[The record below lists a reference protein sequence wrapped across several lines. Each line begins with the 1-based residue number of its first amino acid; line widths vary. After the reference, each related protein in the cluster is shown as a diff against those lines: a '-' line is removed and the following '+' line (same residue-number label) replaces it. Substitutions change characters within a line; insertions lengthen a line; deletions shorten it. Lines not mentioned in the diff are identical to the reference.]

1 VLRPDGGYAKSP
13 HTTPTELEKICTLN
27 RSKLH
32 RTRGITILT
41 EGVID
46 TGDRASFSPLS
57 RDLITVML
65 SISNASASRAAHY
78 YTKDDYYSQE
88 ECTTPYWFGQG
99 AESLGLPQEVEKNA
113 FQQLLRGTAP
123 DGGSLSGKKIQ
134 LEKRRAATDF
144 TFSAPKGVSIAALVQ
159 KDERVLQAHH
169 QAVNAALLVLE
180 QRYAQTRVS
189 TIAGRQQV
197 KTGNLVA
204 AIFTHATSREVEP
217 QLHSHCVVI
226 NATQL
231 PDGRWQ
237 SWSND
242 GAIAHQKLLG
252 QIYQNELALRLR
264 QLGYGIEGRLHGQFE
279 LVGYAPELLKVF
291 STRRQQIEALLAQW
305 QTAGGAQREAAAL
318 QSRKNKTQGV
328 AAELLERGWNQVIE
342 QHQLELP
349 PIPKLSSDSGDGV
362 APNLAVER
370 AIAHCGEREAI
381 FRQAQIERFVLEHH
395 LGEYQFGDIGC
406 AIDEHQELIR
416 VEPGKYTTQ
425 SALSLEL
432 ETIRLMDLG
441 KGQVT
446 QIGTTETID
455 RYLENKHLTAGQRQA
470 VERSLFTSDQIIGWQ
485 GIAGSGKSFALAE
498 VKAIAQ
504 QQGYLVRGFAPSS
517 ESAHELGRSLEI
529 EADTVAR
536 LLITP
541 EVSQASNQPETW
553 IVDEAGLLSMRA
565 AHDLLTRAKAENAR
579 VILVGDTR
587 QLSAVE
593 AGNPFRSLQAAGM
606 AIAHLDEN
614 LRQQTQALKE
624 AVNLIA
630 QSQVAAGVGTL
641 ARAECIRAIAAPTER
656 LQQIADDYLGLS
668 VGQRQKTLL
677 LAGTNR
683 ERAELTDLIRR
694 QLQAE
699 GAIGKN
705 ALTVSGLRS
714 RDLTTTQAR
723 YASAYEVRDIL
734 VPNQDYKKQ
743 GLRRAEAYE
752 VMESDR
758 ITNTLTLQTD
768 DGKRLVVNPD
778 RFEKKSVYQ
787 TQQIEIAVGD
797 RLRWTKNNRAE
808 GFRNGQ
814 VFTVRQVDPNGV
826 IQAIDSEGKSFQ
838 VDLNNHQYIDYA
850 YVHTTY
856 SSQGKTADRV
866 LALLNETA
874 NRETFYVAISRAKH
888 HLTLYTDEIAALT
901 QRVQKSRAKENVSD
915 YIPLFQVVNSHAQT
929 PQTQTESCSSGDDF
943 DRLGERLSQDVRQ
956 QLTAPL
962 RRSEHTE
969 STTDALGRGDERS
982 EESDRPRPEL
992 GETRERSFGGNHA
1005 ELERDIASLTTSLDD
1020 CVEGVSEAI
1029 TDHAER
1035 QELLECG
1042 DELEAAVTAIN
1053 HRFER
1058 LEQAIEN
1065 RNRFAAAVARL
1076 HATVAK
1082 QAGQIEFAARSQRR
1096 SGINTTVPAAV
1107 PLGDCLVHGQAW
1119 QKYSQEVRSSNP
1131 VKLDYLVAR
1140 RAFEEGWALKDIGRM
1155 LIVGSPYVRAMHWE
1169 KGKDKTRQY
1178 VNQTIKLACQRRQ
1191 KQQIVLKKELNR
1203 QLELGM

>member
-1 VLRPDGGYAKSP
+1 
-13 HTTPTELEKICTLN
+13 
-27 RSKLH
+27 
-32 RTRGITILT
+32 
-41 EGVID
+41 
-46 TGDRASFSPLS
+46 
-57 RDLITVML
+57 ML
-65 SISNASASRAAHY
+65 SISNASTSRAAHY

-88 ECTTPYWFGQG
+88 ECMTPHWFGRG
-99 AESLGLPQEVEKNA
+99 AESLGLPQAVEKKA

-123 DGGSLSGKKIQ
+123 DGSSLSGKKIQ
-134 LEKRRAATDF
+134 LDKRRAATDF

-159 KDERVLQAHH
+159 KDGRVLRAHH
-169 QAVNAALLVLE
+169 QAVNAAMLVLE

-204 AIFTHATSREVEP
+204 AVFTHVTSREVEP

-242 GAIAHQKLLG
+242 GAITHQKLLG

-264 QLGYGIEGRLHGQFE
+264 QLGYGIEGRSHGQFE
-279 LVGYAPELLKVF
+279 LVGYSPELLKVF

-305 QTAGGAQREAAAL
+305 QTTGGAQREAAAL
-318 QSRKNKTQGV
+318 QSRKTKTKGV

-342 QHQLELP
+342 EHQLELP
-349 PIPKLSSDSGDGV
+349 PIPKLPSDSGDG
-362 APNLAVER
+362 ATPDLAVGR

-395 LGEYQFGDIGC
+395 LGEYRFDDIGC
-406 AIDEHQELIR
+406 AIDNHEELIR

-432 ETIRLMDLG
+432 ETIRWMDSG
-441 KGQVT
+441 RGQVT
-446 QIGTTETID
+446 QIATLETID
-455 RYLENKHLTAGQRQA
+455 RYLENKHLTAGQRRA
-470 VERSLFTSDQIIGWQ
+470 VERSLSTSDQIIGWQ

-517 ESAHELGRSLEI
+517 EAAHGLGRSLAV

-536 LLITP
+536 LLVTS
-541 EVSQASNQPETW
+541 EVSQTSSQQELW

-565 AHDLLTRAKAENAR
+565 AHDLLARAKVENAR

-606 AIAHLDEN
+606 SIAHLDEN
-614 LRQQTQALKE
+614 LRQQTQTLKE

-630 QSQVAAGVGTL
+630 QSQVVTGVETLEQAGCFRV
-641 ARAECIRAIAAPTER
+641 IASPNER
-656 LQQIADDYLGLS
+656 LQQMTDDYLSLS
-668 VGQRQKTLL
+668 VEKRRKTLL

-683 ERAELTDLIRR
+683 ERTELTDLIRQR
-694 QLQAE
+694 LQAE
-699 GAIGKN
+699 GAIEKN
-705 ALTVSGLRS
+705 ALTVSGLRLK
-714 RDLTTTQAR
+714 DLTTVQAR
-723 YASAYEVRDIL
+723 YASAYEIGDIL

-752 VMESDR
+752 VVEIDR
-758 ITNTLTLQTD
+758 ATNTLTLQTD
-768 DGKRLVVNPD
+768 DGKYLVVNPD

-787 TQQIEIAVGD
+787 VQPLEIAVGD
-797 RLRWTKNNRAE
+797 HLRWTKNDRSA

-814 VFTVRQVDPNGV
+814 VFTVRQVDPGGV
-826 IQAIDSEGKSFQ
+826 IQAIDSDGKSFQ
-838 VDLNNHQYIDYA
+838 VDLSNHQYIDYA
-850 YVHTTY
+850 YVNTTY

-866 LALLNETA
+866 LVLLNETV

-888 HLTLYTDEIAALT
+888 HLTLYTDEISALT

-915 YIPLFQVVNSHAQT
+915 YIPLFQVVNDYAQT
-929 PQTQTESCSSGDDF
+929 SQTQTESRSSGDNF
-943 DRLGERLSQDVRQ
+943 DRLGERLSQNLRQ
-956 QLTAPL
+956 QLAAPL
-962 RRSEHTE
+962 QRSEHPEPTA
-969 STTDALGRGDERS
+969 DALGRGDERS
-982 EESDRPRPEL
+982 EESDRPRT
-992 GETRERSFGGNHA
+992 GISQTRERSFGGNHA
-1005 ELERDIASLTTSLDD
+1005 ELERDIASLAASLDG
-1020 CVEGVSEAI
+1020 CVEGVFEAVA
-1029 TDHAER
+1029 DHVER

-1058 LEQAIEN
+1058 LEQAVEN
-1065 RNRFAAAVARL
+1065 RDRFAAAVARL
-1076 HATVAK
+1076 HATVAE
-1082 QAGQIEFAARSQRR
+1082 QAGRIESAIRSHSR
-1096 SGINTTVPAAV
+1096 SGINTTVPDAV
-1107 PLGDCLVHGQAW
+1107 PLSGRSVYRQAW
-1119 QKYSQEVRSSNP
+1119 QKYSQGMRSSNP

-1140 RAFEEGWALKDIGRM
+1140 RAFKEGWALREIGRM
-1155 LIVGSPYVRAMHWE
+1155 LIMASPYVRAMHWE

-1178 VNQTIKLACQRRQ
+1178 VNQTVKLACQRKQRALGRQ
-1191 KQQIVLKKELNR
+1191 LKQQ
-1203 QLELGM
+1203 LEVDL

>member
-1 VLRPDGGYAKSP
+1 
-13 HTTPTELEKICTLN
+13 
-27 RSKLH
+27 
-32 RTRGITILT
+32 
-41 EGVID
+41 
-46 TGDRASFSPLS
+46 
-57 RDLITVML
+57 ML

-88 ECTTPYWFGQG
+88 ECTTPHWFGQG
-99 AESLGLPQEVEKNA
+99 AESLGLPQEVEKEA

-134 LEKRRAATDF
+134 LDKRRAATDF

-169 QAVNAALLVLE
+169 QAVSAALLVLE

-189 TIAGRQQV
+189 TIAGRQQI
-197 KTGNLVA
+197 KTGNLIASV
-204 AIFTHATSREVEP
+204 FTHATSREVEP

-264 QLGYGIEGRLHGQFE
+264 QLGYGIEGRSHGQFE
-279 LVGYAPELLKVF
+279 LKGYSPELLKVF
-291 STRRQQIEALLAQW
+291 STRRQQIEALLEQW

-318 QSRKNKTQGV
+318 QSRKNKTKGV
-328 AAELLERGWNQVIE
+328 AAELLERGWNEVIE

-349 PIPKLSSDSGDGV
+349 PVPKLPFDSGDGAV
-362 APNLAVER
+362 PDLAVGR

-395 LGEYQFGDIGC
+395 LGECRFDDIGC
-406 AIDEHQELIR
+406 AIDEHKDLIR

-425 SALSLEL
+425 SALSLEI
-432 ETIRLMDLG
+432 ETIRLMDSG

-446 QIGTTETID
+446 QIATSEAIK

-470 VERSLFTSDQIIGWQ
+470 VERSLSTSDQIIGWQ

-517 ESAHELGRSLEI
+517 EAAHELRRLLEI
-529 EADTVAR
+529 EADTVAH

-541 EVSQASNQPETW
+541 EISQTGNQPEIW

-565 AHDLLTRAKAENAR
+565 AHDLLARAKVENAR

-614 LRQQTQALKE
+614 LRQQTQSLKE
-624 AVNLIA
+624 AVNLMA
-630 QSQVAAGVGTL
+630 QNQVAAGVEIL
-641 ARAECIRAIAAPTER
+641 EQAECIRAIAFPTER
-656 LQQIADDYLGLS
+656 LQRMADDYLSLS
-668 VGQRQKTLL
+668 VGQREKTLL

-683 ERAELTDLIRR
+683 ERAELTHLIRQR
-694 QLQAE
+694 LQAE

-714 RDLTTTQAR
+714 KDWTIVQAR
-723 YASAYEVRDIL
+723 YAKAYEIGDIL

-743 GLRRAEAYE
+743 GLHRTEAYE
-752 VMESDR
+752 VVGVDHT
-758 ITNTLTLQTD
+758 TNTITLQTG

-787 TQQIEIAVGD
+787 VQQMEIAVSD

-814 VFTVRQVDPNGV
+814 VFTVRQVDPDGV
-826 IQAIDSEGKSFQ
+826 IHAIDSDGKSFS
-838 VDLNNHQYIDYA
+838 VDLSDRQYIDYA

-866 LALLNETA
+866 LVLLNENA

-929 PQTQTESCSSGDDF
+929 PQTQTEPSRSDRF

-956 QLTAPL
+956 QLATPL

-969 STTDALGRGDERS
+969 STADALGRGSERS
-982 EESDRPRPEL
+982 EESALLRRYREGRPRSEL
-992 GETRERSFGGNHA
+992 SQTREQSFGRNHA
-1005 ELERDIASLTTSLDD
+1005 ELERDIASLATSLDD
-1020 CVEGVSEAI
+1020 CVEDVFEAI
-1029 TDHAER
+1029 ADHAER

-1042 DELEAAVTAIN
+1042 DELEAAVAAIN
-1053 HRFER
+1053 HSFER
-1058 LEQAIEN
+1058 LEQATED
-1065 RNRFAAAVARL
+1065 RNRFAAAVNRL
-1076 HATVAK
+1076 YATVAR
-1082 QAGQIEFAARSQRR
+1082 QAEWLESARRERGR
-1096 SGINTTVPAAV
+1096 SGLVSTIPTSVH
-1107 PLGDCLVHGQAW
+1107 PLDRFAHRQAW
-1119 QKYSQEVRSSNP
+1119 QKYSQEVRASNP

-1140 RAFEEGWALKDIGRM
+1140 RAFEEGWALKEIGQM
-1155 LIVGSPYVRAMHWE
+1155 LVAASPYVRAMHWDHGKE
-1169 KGKDKTRQY
+1169 KAIAY
-1178 VNQTIKLACQRRQ
+1178 VNQTVKAAGRREQ
-1191 KQQIVLKKELNR
+1191 KRQLVSEKAVQR
-1203 QLELGM
+1203 QLEIER

>member
-1 VLRPDGGYAKSP
+1 
-13 HTTPTELEKICTLN
+13 
-27 RSKLH
+27 
-32 RTRGITILT
+32 
-41 EGVID
+41 
-46 TGDRASFSPLS
+46 
-57 RDLITVML
+57 ML
-65 SISNASASRAAHY
+65 SISNASTSRAAHY

-88 ECTTPYWFGQG
+88 ECITPHWFGRG
-99 AESLGLPQEVEKNA
+99 AESLGLPQAVEKKA

-123 DGGSLSGKKIQ
+123 DGSSLSGKKIQ
-134 LEKRRAATDF
+134 LDKRRAATDF

-159 KDERVLQAHH
+159 KNGRVLQAHH
-169 QAVNAALLVLE
+169 QAVNAAMLVLE

-226 NATQL
+226 NTTQL

-264 QLGYGIEGRLHGQFE
+264 QLGYGIERRSHGQFE
-279 LVGYAPELLKVF
+279 LAGYSPELLKVF

-305 QTAGGAQREAAAL
+305 QTTGGAQREAAAL
-318 QSRKNKTQGV
+318 QSRKDKTKGV
-328 AAELLERGWNQVIE
+328 AAELLERGWHQVIE
-342 QHQLELP
+342 EHQLELP
-349 PIPKLSSDSGDGV
+349 PVPKLPSDSGDR
-362 APNLAVER
+362 ATPNLAVGR

-381 FRQAQIERFVLEHH
+381 FRRAQIERFVLEHH
-395 LGEYQFGDIGC
+395 LGEYRFDNIGC
-406 AIDEHQELIR
+406 AINEHEELIR

-432 ETIRLMDLG
+432 ETIRWMDVG

-446 QIGTTETID
+446 QIATLETID
-455 RYLENKHLTAGQRQA
+455 RYLENKHLTAGQRRA
-470 VERSLFTSDQIIGWQ
+470 VERSLSTSDQVIGWQ

-517 ESAHELGRSLEI
+517 EAAYELGRSLEI

-536 LLITP
+536 LLVTP
-541 EVSQASNQPETW
+541 KVSQTSNQPEIW

-565 AHDLLTRAKAENAR
+565 AHDLLARAKVENAR

-624 AVNLIA
+624 AVNLMA
-630 QSQVAAGVGTL
+630 QNQIAAGVGTL
-641 ARAECIRAIAAPTER
+641 ERAECIQVIASPTER
-656 LQQIADDYLGLS
+656 LQQMADDYLSLS
-668 VGQRQKTLL
+668 VEQRRKTLL

-683 ERAELTDLIRR
+683 ERAELTELIRQR
-694 QLQAE
+694 LQAE
-699 GAIGKN
+699 GAIEKN
-705 ALTVSGLRS
+705 ALTVSGRRS
-714 RDLTTTQAR
+714 KDLTTVQAR
-723 YASAYEVRDIL
+723 YASAYKIGDIL

-743 GLRRAEAYE
+743 GLHRSEAYE
-752 VMESDR
+752 VVQSDR
-758 ITNTLTLQTD
+758 FSNTLTLQTD

-787 TQQIEIAVGD
+787 VQRMEIAVGD
-797 RLRWTKNNRAE
+797 RLRWTKNNRVE
-808 GFRNGQ
+808 DLRNGQ
-814 VFTVRQVDPNGV
+814 VFTVRQVDPDGV

-838 VDLNNHQYIDYA
+838 VDLSNHQYIDHA

-888 HLTLYTDEIAALT
+888 HLTLYTDEITALT

-915 YIPLFQVVNSHAQT
+915 YINV
-929 PQTQTESCSSGDDF
+929 TE
-943 DRLGERLSQDVRQ
+943 
-956 QLTAPL
+956 
-962 RRSEHTE
+962 
-969 STTDALGRGDERS
+969 
-982 EESDRPRPEL
+982 
-992 GETRERSFGGNHA
+992 
-1005 ELERDIASLTTSLDD
+1005 I
-1020 CVEGVSEAI
+1020 I
-1029 TDHAER
+1029 
-1035 QELLECG
+1035 
-1042 DELEAAVTAIN
+1042 
-1053 HRFER
+1053 
-1058 LEQAIEN
+1058 
-1065 RNRFAAAVARL
+1065 
-1076 HATVAK
+1076 
-1082 QAGQIEFAARSQRR
+1082 
-1096 SGINTTVPAAV
+1096 
-1107 PLGDCLVHGQAW
+1107 
-1119 QKYSQEVRSSNP
+1119 
-1131 VKLDYLVAR
+1131 
-1140 RAFEEGWALKDIGRM
+1140 
-1155 LIVGSPYVRAMHWE
+1155 
-1169 KGKDKTRQY
+1169 
-1178 VNQTIKLACQRRQ
+1178 
-1191 KQQIVLKKELNR
+1191 
-1203 QLELGM
+1203 

>member
-1 VLRPDGGYAKSP
+1 MLPPDGGYAESP
-13 HTTPTELEKICTLN
+13 HTTPTGLGKICTLN
-27 RSKLH
+27 RSKLR

-46 TGDRASFSPLS
+46 TGDRASFSPLG
-57 RDLITVML
+57 RNLTTVML
-65 SISNASASRAAHY
+65 SISNASASRAARY
-78 YTKDDYYSQE
+78 YTKDDYYFQE
-88 ECTTPYWFGQG
+88 ECTTPHWFGQG
-99 AESLGLPQEVEKNA
+99 AESLGLPQEVEKKA

-134 LEKRRAATDF
+134 LDKRRAATDF

-204 AIFTHATSREVEP
+204 AVFTHATSREVEP

-231 PDGRWQ
+231 TDGRWQ

-279 LVGYAPELLKVF
+279 LAGYSPELLKVF

-305 QTAGGAQREAAAL
+305 QATGGAQREAAAL
-318 QSRKNKTQGV
+318 QSRKTKTKGV
-328 AAELLERGWNQVIE
+328 AAELLERGWNEVIE
-342 QHQLELP
+342 RQQLELP
-349 PIPKLSSDSGDGV
+349 PIPKLPSDSGDGA
-362 APNLAVER
+362 APNLAVGR

-381 FRQAQIERFVLEHH
+381 FRQTQIERFVLEHH
-395 LGEYQFGDIGC
+395 LGEYRFDDIDC
-406 AIDEHQELIR
+406 AIDEHEELIR

-425 SALSLEL
+425 SALNLEL

-441 KGQVT
+441 RGQVT
-446 QIGTTETID
+446 QIATVEAID

-470 VERSLFTSDQIIGWQ
+470 VERSLSTRDQIIGWQ

-517 ESAHELGRSLEI
+517 EAVHALGRSLGI

-541 EVSQASNQPETW
+541 EISQARTQQQLW

-565 AHDLLTRAKAENAR
+565 AHDLLARAKAENAR

-606 AIAHLDEN
+606 TIAHLDEN

-624 AVNLIA
+624 AVNQMA
-630 QSQVAAGVGTL
+630 QNQVAAGVETL
-641 ARAECIRAIAAPTER
+641 ERAECIRAIATSTKR
-656 LQQIADDYLGLS
+656 LQQMADDYLSLS

-683 ERAELTDLIRR
+683 ERAELTDLIRQ
-694 QLQAE
+694 QLQVE
-699 GAIGKN
+699 GSLGKN

-714 RDLTTTQAR
+714 KDLTTIQVR
-723 YASAYEVRDIL
+723 YASAYEVGDIL

-743 GLRRAEAYE
+743 GLQRAEAYE
-752 VMESDR
+752 VVEIDR
-758 ITNTLTLQTD
+758 ATNTLTLQTD
-768 DGKRLVVNPD
+768 DGKRLVINPD

-787 TQQIEIAVGD
+787 VQPLEVTKGD

-814 VFTVRQVDPNGV
+814 VFTVRQVDADGV

-838 VDLNNHQYIDYA
+838 VDLSNHQYIDYA

-901 QRVQKSRAKENVSD
+901 QRVQKSRAKENASD
-915 YIPLFQVVNSHAQT
+915 YIPLFQVVNDYAQT
-929 PQTQTESCSSGDDF
+929 SQTQTESCSSSDDF

-956 QLTAPL
+956 RLTAPL
-962 RRSEHTE
+962 RRSEHSEPTA
-969 STTDALGRGDERS
+969 DALGRGDERS
-982 EESDRPRPEL
+982 EESDRPRSEF
-992 GETRERSFGGNHA
+992 GQTRERSFGGNHA
-1005 ELERDIASLTTSLDD
+1005 EFERDIASLATSLDD
-1020 CVEGVSEAI
+1020 CVEGVFEAI
-1029 TDHAER
+1029 ADHAER

-1076 HATVAK
+1076 HATVAE
-1082 QAGQIEFAARSQRR
+1082 QAGRIESARRSQSR
-1096 SGINTTVPAAV
+1096 SGINSTVPAAV
-1107 PLGDCLVHGQAW
+1107 QLGDRSVYRQAW
-1119 QKYSQEVRSSNP
+1119 QKYSQEVQSSNP

-1140 RAFEEGWALKDIGRM
+1140 RAFEEGWALKEIGRM
-1155 LIVGSPYVRAMHWE
+1155 LIVASPYVRAMHWE
-1169 KGKDKTRQY
+1169 QRKDKTRQY
-1178 VNQTIKLACQRRQ
+1178 VNQTVKLACQRQRQ
-1191 KQQIVLKKELNR
+1191 RSLVRQPKRQIEMEL
-1203 QLELGM
+1203 

>member
-1 VLRPDGGYAKSP
+1 
-13 HTTPTELEKICTLN
+13 
-27 RSKLH
+27 
-32 RTRGITILT
+32 
-41 EGVID
+41 
-46 TGDRASFSPLS
+46 
-57 RDLITVML
+57 
-65 SISNASASRAAHY
+65 
-78 YTKDDYYSQE
+78 
-88 ECTTPYWFGQG
+88 
-99 AESLGLPQEVEKNA
+99 
-113 FQQLLRGTAP
+113 
-123 DGGSLSGKKIQ
+123 
-134 LEKRRAATDF
+134 
-144 TFSAPKGVSIAALVQ
+144 
-159 KDERVLQAHH
+159 
-169 QAVNAALLVLE
+169 
-180 QRYAQTRVS
+180 
-189 TIAGRQQV
+189 
-197 KTGNLVA
+197 
-204 AIFTHATSREVEP
+204 
-217 QLHSHCVVI
+217 VVI

-264 QLGYGIEGRLHGQFE
+264 QLGYGIEGRSHGQFE
-279 LVGYAPELLKVF
+279 LKGYSPELLKVF

-318 QSRKNKTQGV
+318 QSRRTKTKGV

-349 PIPKLSSDSGDGV
+349 PIPKLPSDSGDGA
-362 APNLAVER
+362 APNLAVGR
-370 AIAHCGEREAI
+370 AIAHCGEREAV
-381 FRQAQIERFVLEHH
+381 FRQVQIERFVLEHH
-395 LGEYQFGDIGC
+395 LGEYRFGDIDC
-406 AIDEHQELIR
+406 AIAEHKELIR

-432 ETIRLMDLG
+432 ATIRWMDSG
-441 KGQVT
+441 RGQVT
-446 QIGTTETID
+446 QIATVETIN
-455 RYLENKHLTAGQRQA
+455 RYLENKYLTVGQRQA
-470 VERSLFTSDQIIGWQ
+470 VERSLSTSDQIIGWQ

-504 QQGYLVRGFAPSS
+504 QQGYVVRGFAPSS
-517 ESAHELGRSLEI
+517 EAAHALGQSLEI

-536 LLITP
+536 LLVTP
-541 EVSQASNQPETW
+541 EVSQTSNQQELW

-565 AHDLLTRAKAENAR
+565 AHDLLARAKVENVR

-624 AVNLIA
+624 AVNLMA
-630 QSQVAAGVGTL
+630 QNQVAAGVGTL
-641 ARAECIRAIAAPTER
+641 ERAECIRAIATPTER
-656 LQQIADDYLGLS
+656 LQQMADDYLSLS
-668 VGQRQKTLL
+668 VRQRQKTLL
-677 LAGTNR
+677 LAATNR
-683 ERAELTDLIRR
+683 ERAELTDIIRQR
-694 QLQAE
+694 LQAE
-699 GAIGKN
+699 GAIGN
-705 ALTVSGLRS
+705 HALTLSGLQAK
-714 RDLTTTQAR
+714 DLTTTQAR
-723 YASAYEVRDIL
+723 YTSAYEVGDVL

-752 VMESDR
+752 VVQSDR

-768 DGKRLVVNPD
+768 NGKRLVVNPD

-787 TQQIEIAVGD
+787 VRQMEIAMGD
-797 RLRWTKNNRAE
+797 RLRWTKNNRVE

-814 VFTVRQVDPNGV
+814 VFIVRQVDPDGV

-838 VDLNNHQYIDYA
+838 VNVNDRQYIDYA

-929 PQTQTESCSSGDDF
+929 SQNQTESCSSGDNF

-956 QLTAPL
+956 QFTAPL
-962 RRSEHTE
+962 RRSEHAE
-969 STTDALGRGDERS
+969 STADAFGRGDERS
-982 EESDRPRPEL
+982 EESDRPRSEF
-992 GETRERSFGGNHA
+992 GQTRERSFGGNHA
-1005 ELERDIASLTTSLDD
+1005 ALERDIASLTTSLDD
-1020 CVEGVSEAI
+1020 CVEGVFEAI
-1029 TDHAER
+1029 TDYAER

-1076 HATVAK
+1076 HATVAE
-1082 QAGQIEFAARSQRR
+1082 QAGRIESAAR
-1096 SGINTTVPAAV
+1096 SGINSTVPVAV
-1107 PLGDCLVHGQAW
+1107 QLGDRSAYRQAW

-1131 VKLDYLVAR
+1131 VKLDYWVAR
-1140 RAFEEGWALKDIGRM
+1140 RAFEEGWALKEIGRM
-1155 LIVGSPYVRAMHWE
+1155 LIVASPHVRAMHWE
-1169 KGKDKTRQY
+1169 KGKYKTRQY
-1178 VNQTIKLACQRRQ
+1178 VNQTVKLACQQRQ
-1191 KQQIVLKKELNR
+1191 KRSLERQPKQ
-1203 QLELGM
+1203 QLEIEL